1 MKKNLISI
9 VILALLIIN
18 IVLTAIMLFSVTGTN
33 KKTAALVTDI
43 ASAINLE
50 LQTGTEEEE
59 AAPAVPMEN
68 VITHDIAEMTIPLQT
83 GEDGKA
89 HFAMLSFT
97 LSMDSKNK
105 GYKTFGADIATRE
118 SLIKGEIIDV
128 VGSYTVDSAREN
140 RHVIETEILTRI
152 QKMFD
157 SDFIFN
163 VTISGEVYQ

>member
-1 MKKNLISI
+1 MKKNLVSI
-9 VILALLIIN
+9 VILALLIVN

-50 LQTGTEEEE
+50 LPTATAEEE
-59 AAPAVPMEN
+59 AAPAVPMKN
-68 VITHDIAEMTIPLQT
+68 VVAYDIAEMTIPLQT
-83 GEDGKA
+83 GEDGTA
-89 HFAMLSFT
+89 HFAVLSFT

-105 GYKTFGADIATRE
+105 GYKTFGAEIATRE

-128 VGSYTVDSAREN
+128 VSTYTIDTAREN
-140 RHVIETEILTRI
+140 RHIIEDEILERI
-152 QKMFD
+152 QKLFD